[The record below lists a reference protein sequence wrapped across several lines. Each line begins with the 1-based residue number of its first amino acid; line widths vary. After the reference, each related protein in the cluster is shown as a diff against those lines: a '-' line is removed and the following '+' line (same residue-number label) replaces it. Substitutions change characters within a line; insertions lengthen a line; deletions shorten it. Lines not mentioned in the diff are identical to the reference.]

1 MTTRWGIVATGRIAH
16 KLAVAIQQSETGQ
29 LIAVGSRTQE
39 SAEAFASQYDGV
51 TAYSSYDQLVS
62 DSDVD
67 AVYIAT
73 PHPQH
78 AEWTIKCLNAGKAV
92 LCEKPMGISHAEVMA
107 MVHAAQSNNTFLM
120 EAFIYRLHPQVTR
133 VVDLVRSGAI
143 GSVKHIHATFGFHA
157 PYNPKS
163 RLFANELAGGGI
175 MDVGCYP
182 VSMSRLIAG
191 EEPHTVEGTGVLS
204 NEGVDLYAAGMLYF
218 YSGVTARVATGVGQ
232 QLDNTVR
239 VFGTQGSIQVPW
251 PWRSPQKWEIELNK
265 QGEKEVISGEAQ
277 EIYVSEVDEVDR
289 CLKENAVESP
299 AMTWDDSLG
308 NARVLDE
315 WRKAVGVKF
324 EAESLSSR
332 SVPVHG
338 NSLSRKSDAMVYG
351 SLPGLDKNISRLV
364 FGCDNQPNELHAMV
378 MFDDFFESGG
388 NTFDTAFIYGG
399 NRLEQFLGQWL
410 ATRGIRDEAVVIGKG
425 AHTPHDRPEFV
436 EPQLIRTL
444 ESLQTDH
451 VDIYFLHRDNP
462 DVPVGEW
469 IDVLSDQRELGRIKL
484 FGGSN
489 WSLER
494 VREANDWAERHH
506 RTGFSAVSNQFSLA
520 RMIEPVW
527 PGCISA
533 NTNEYRE
540 FLSENELALFPW
552 SSQARGFFTNRV
564 DEILNSNTESRIQYG
579 FHPSDAEI
587 QRCWFSEDN
596 LERRT
601 RAYTLAAEKGVE
613 PINIALAFVLSQPF
627 PCFPLIGPR
636 QLSETHSCLK
646 ALAIEL
652 SQDELNWLTDTGSAN
667 ADE

>member
-16 KLAVAIQQSETGQ
+16 KLAVAIQQSDTGK
-29 LIAVGSRTQE
+29 LVAVGSRTQE
-39 SAEAFASQYDGV
+39 SADAFASHYDGV
-51 TAYSSYDQLVS
+51 SAYSSYDQLVS
-62 DSDVD
+62 ASDVD

-92 LCEKPMGISHAEVMA
+92 LCEKPMGISYAEVMA
-107 MVHAAQSNNTFLM
+107 MVDAAKSNNTFLM
-120 EAFIYRLHPQVTR
+120 EAFMYRLHPQVSR
-133 VVDLVRSGAI
+133 VVDLIRSGAI
-143 GSVKHIHATFGFHA
+143 GSVRHIHATFGFHA
-157 PYNPKS
+157 AYDPKS
-163 RLFANELAGGGI
+163 RLFANDLAGGGI

-191 EEPHTVEGTGVLS
+191 AEPHTVEGTGVLS
-204 NEGVDLYAAGMLYF
+204 DEGVDLYAAGMLYF
-218 YSGVTARVATGVGQ
+218 NNGITARVATGVGQ

-251 PWRSPQKWEIELNK
+251 PWRSPQEWEFELTK
-265 QGEKEVISGEAQ
+265 QGEKEVISGDAK

-289 CLKENAVESP
+289 CLKDSAVESS

-324 EAESLSSR
+324 ESESLGNRPMPIHGSALSSR
-332 SVPVHG
+332 T
-338 NSLSRKSDAMVYG
+338 DIMQYG
-351 SLPGLDKNISRLV
+351 KLPGLAKNISRLV

-378 MFDDFFESGG
+378 MFDDFYESGG

-410 ATRGIRDEAVVIGKG
+410 ESRGVRDETVVIGKG

-444 ESLQTDH
+444 ESLRSDH
-451 VDIYFLHRDNP
+451 VDVYFLHRDNP

-469 IDVLSDQRELGRIKL
+469 IDVLSDQRELGRIKI

-489 WSLER
+489 WKLER
-494 VREANDWAERHH
+494 VREANDWAKRHH
-506 RTGFSAVSNQFSLA
+506 RTGFSAISNQFSLA
-520 RMIEPVW
+520 RMIDPVW
-527 PGCISA
+527 AGCISA
-533 NTNEYRE
+533 NTSEYRE
-540 FLSENELALFPW
+540 FLTENELALFPW
-552 SSQARGFFTNRV
+552 SSQARGFFTGRV
-564 DEILNSNTESRIQYG
+564 DEIRSRSTSSGAQYG
-579 FHPSDAEI
+579 LHPSDSEI
-587 QRCWFSEDN
+587 QRCWFSDDN
-596 LERRT
+596 FERRS
-601 RAYTLAAEKGVE
+601 RAFSLAKERGVE
-613 PINIALAFVLSQPF
+613 PINIALAFVLSQSF

-636 QLSETHSCLK
+636 ELAETRSCLK
-646 ALAIEL
+646 ALEVEL
-652 SQDELNWLTDTGSAN
+652 GQDELKWLDN
-667 ADE
+667 AEVDSEGQ